1 MLPALQ
7 GTSMTAAANWTE
19 QPAGT
24 TFSSIAAGHPSRQIG
39 KLKLVEPVVQDRI
52 SSAFEKALSSGRE
65 AEWESFVDRV
75 SALVD
80 RLTEV
85 EFHAL
90 ARLTLTVGSN
100 YRPAAALA
108 RALSAYVASER
119 WQDYAVSALG
129 SLLRHRS
136 AEVRLQVLEV
146 AADAASSEVARSL
159 ATLAGMDPH
168 EAVRNLSREIL
179 DR

>member
-1 MLPALQ
+1 MPPVLQ

-24 TFSSIAAGHPSRQIG
+24 TSSSIATGHPSRQIG
-39 KLKLVEPVVQDRI
+39 KLKLVEPVVQDRV
-52 SSAFEKALSSGRE
+52 SSAFEKALTSGRE

-80 RLTEV
+80 RLTEA
-85 EFHAL
+85 EFYAL

-108 RALSAYVASER
+108 RVLSAYVASER
-119 WQDYAVSALG
+119 WQDHAASALG
-129 SLLRHRS
+129 SLLRHKS
-136 AEVRLQVLEV
+136 PEVRLQVLE
-146 AADAASSEVARSL
+146 AAVDAASPEVARSL
-159 ATLAGMDPH
+159 ATLARMDPH
-168 EAVRNLSREIL
+168 EAVRNLSRDIS